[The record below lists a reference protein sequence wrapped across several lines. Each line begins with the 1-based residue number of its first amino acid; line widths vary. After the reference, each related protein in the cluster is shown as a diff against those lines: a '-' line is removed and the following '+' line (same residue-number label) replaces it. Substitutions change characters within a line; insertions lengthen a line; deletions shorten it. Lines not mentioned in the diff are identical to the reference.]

1 MASDAP
7 SSTIQRVHVWDL
19 ATRVFH
25 WLLVGLVVFLF
36 ISGKTGGNL
45 MLWHS
50 RAGALVLVLL
60 VFRVVWGVIGSSTAR
75 FRAFV
80 VGPKQA
86 WVFARQLLGISTRH
100 TVTPAEGAATTVM
113 GHNPLG
119 GWMVVV
125 LLLLLTIQVSTGLFA
140 NDDIAMVGP
149 WAVHI
154 SKALSDRL
162 TTVHRWN
169 QWILLGCIA
178 IHLLGVAF
186 HVFIKKENLISAM
199 ISGVR
204 KIDGSVQVSVLRL
217 VSTWIALLV
226 FVLAFVVVG
235 FVVQPIF

>member
-1 MASDAP
+1 MAFDAS
-7 SSTIQRVHVWDL
+7 SSTTQRVRVWDL
-19 ATRVFH
+19 ATRAFH

-36 ISGKTGGNL
+36 VSGKTGGNL
-45 MLWHS
+45 MVWHS
-50 RAGALVLVLL
+50 QAGALVLALL

-80 VGPKQA
+80 VGPKQV
-86 WVFARQLLGISTRH
+86 WVFARQLLGMPAQQTA
-100 TVTPAEGAATTVM
+100 TPAEDVATTVI

-140 NDDIAMVGP
+140 NDDIAMEGP

-204 KIDGSVQVSVLRL
+204 KIDGSVQVSVLRF
-217 VSTWIALLV
+217 VSVWIALLV
-226 FVLAFVVVG
+226 FVLALVVVG